1 VVKVASSRYLRC
13 GCRGGVGP
21 CNACNRERREDEIT
35 WGAALVVNSQSMT
48 LLANTSC
55 DSEHELTLGVP
66 TGGSFMRLLGI
77 GKRKRTVDGDANLA
91 DLKQACEFREL

>member
-1 VVKVASSRYLRC
+1 
-13 GCRGGVGP
+13 
-21 CNACNRERREDEIT
+21 
-35 WGAALVVNSQSMT
+35 MT

-91 DLKQACEFREL
+91 DLKQACEFRELCGRRQL